1 MIWFSIGIWVQQEN
15 IFFVRIG
22 SYYYVFRDIEVY
34 FMWCQVSYYNGV
46 MINQCLWIWVSRM
59 NIGEDIVFFIVEI
72 QCQVQQFVRI
82 FNKFCVFN
90 QCNVQVNFSEV
101 VKGDGF
107 LNWIICQWV
116 SYWCGSG
123 FYFFFRG
130 FYQCFNLFY
139 IDVVIQCFEWIYFVV
154 QQWLL
159 DIISGQFC
167 IEECFCMFGQFWQY
181 WFQVSYQYVE
191 QVDVY

>member
-1 MIWFSIGIWVQQEN
+1 MIRFSIGIRVQQEN

-22 SYYYVFRDIEVY
+22 SYYYVFRDIEAY
-34 FMWCQVSYYNGV
+34 FTWCQVSYYNGV
-46 MINQCLWIWVSRM
+46 TINQCLRIRVSRT
-59 NIGEDIVFFIVEI
+59 NIGEDIAFFIVEI
-72 QCQVQQFVRI
+72 QRQAQQFVRI

-90 QCNVQVNFSEV
+90 QRYAQVNFSEV

-107 LNWIICQWV
+107 LNRIICQRV
-116 SYWCGSG
+116 SYRRGSG

-139 IDVVIQCFEWIYFVV
+139 IDAVIQRFERIYFVV
-154 QQWLL
+154 QQRLL
-159 DIISGQFC
+159 DIILGQFR
-167 IEECFCMFGQFWQY
+167 IEECFCTFGQFRQY
-181 WFQVSYQYVE
+181 RFQVSYQYAE